1 MDEFSHKTDILKDAV
16 SEIVASIDAITSAIA
31 DGVEG
36 VSGAAESTQALVF
49 DMDNISQ
56 RMDENQRIAGDLQQ
70 ETAIFKNL

>member
-1 MDEFSHKTDILKDAV
+1 MAIEYLGLSSLNGPLAIL
-16 SEIVASIDAITSAIA
+16 
-31 DGVEG
+31 EG